1 MQVRKHLR
9 KLIKDR
15 ITNKTAVADRIN
27 INPAYIAGNPY
38 PYLEIS
44 TPDDNSE
51 LISNSIRSTGHSLK
65 VVIDI
70 LATAEKEDIYDVLDD
85 IAFDIE
91 TLIEQDETFGKAVSE
106 FLLTK
111 TETGKNDEGDA
122 TLGFL
127 RMTYECEYE
136 KQKTPKADPD
146 LPILKGFRT
155 EGGPYNAR

>member
-1 MQVRKHLR
+1 MQVRKKLR
-9 KLIKDR
+9 QMIKER
-15 ITNKTAVADRIN
+15 LLNKTVVADRIN
-27 INPAYIAGNPY
+27 IKPSFFSNPFPY
-38 PYLEIS
+38 VDIS
-44 TPDDNSE
+44 TPDDSSE
-51 LISNSIRSTGHSLK
+51 LISNSIRATGHSLK

-91 TLIEQDETFGKAVSE
+91 TLIEQDETFGKTVSE

-111 TETGKNDEGDA
+111 TETGKNEDGDT

-136 KQKTPKADPD
+136 KQKTPEAASD
-146 LPILKGFRT
+146 LPVLKGFKT